1 MIIQCDELWSF
12 VGAKKN
18 KVWIWLA
25 IDRDSRKIA
34 GAYAGRRDTESALGL
49 WNSLP
54 ESCRKNAVFY
64 TDFWSA
70 YKEILPQGR
79 HFSVGKES
87 GKTSYIERFN
97 LTLRQ
102 RVSRLGRKTL
112 SFSKNMK
119 NHIGALW
126 NFIHHYNENTAANL
140 ATTP

>member
-1 MIIQCDELWSF
+1 MKYGHLSDQRRTKSGYGLRLTEIRGELPERMPDAE
-12 VGAKKN
+12 G
-18 KVWIWLA
+18 
-25 IDRDSRKIA
+25 
-34 GAYAGRRDTESALGL
+34 ALGL

-70 YKEILPQGR
+70 YKEIFPQGK
-79 HFSVGKES
+79 HFSVGK
-87 GKTSYIERFN
+87 TNHMERLN

-102 RVSRLGRKTL
+102 RVSRLGRKTF

-119 NHIGALW
+119 NHIGPLW
-126 NFIHHYNENTAANL
+126 NFIHHHYNENIASNL